1 MTVTAKEK
9 ENTTPPAAGNQTAVR
24 QEHLMSL
31 LQNICEPSELKRTT
45 SGKGFLVDNALLHK
59 LNGHGQRKRV
69 KYDERNEKH
78 TKALPFNAS
87 VMEKHIDL
95 DDCTYAVVQND
106 SPFGLA
112 LMSKGVMMFTDS
124 AFTLSSRNHEIDP
137 FEDDSDCDFEDE
149 SDSDDQK
156 EKPLT
161 TPGIPIGIH
170 ETVFEGNRIVLLNQE
185 VGEPQSRMY
194 SAPEAQTRM
203 ILFSEGRRNLA
214 PIRALADFLLK
225 ALAEAPKKQNFHLY
239 RWQHNCG
246 YWKQVSSEKARPM
259 KSVILPV
266 GFRESVELD
275 MKRFLSKDT
284 RAWYDRR
291 GIPYKRCYMFWGVPG
306 TGKTSLITALAGRFR
321 RNVCFLSAHH
331 PKFTDEALKS
341 ALSRVPSRAIV
352 VLEDID
358 SLFDKD
364 RKTNNN
370 NNPLT
375 FTGLLNAVDGIGE
388 HRGTVFVMTT
398 NFIDRLD
405 SALIRA
411 GRVDMRVEFKHADDY
426 QLAEYFKWFYDD
438 DLEKSE
444 KLCPEWVKAC
454 RKQFPDGVTMAELQ
468 QHFVD
473 NMHNDAETCIKS
485 LENYDLPL
493 LQRQAKAE
501 EAKRKAEEKK
511 KKEEEEAK
519 KKKADEAS
527 KKDDDES
534 VIPAPGWGRRGR
546 GRGRGGYGR
555 GQRRGGRGR

>member
-1 MTVTAKEK
+1 
-9 ENTTPPAAGNQTAVR
+9 
-24 QEHLMSL
+24 MSL
-31 LQNICEPSELKRTT
+31 LEQVCDPSELKRTT

-59 LNGHGQRKRV
+59 LKGHGRRKRV
-69 KYDERNEKH
+69 KLDTRNEKH

-87 VMEKHIDL
+87 VMEDYIDL
-95 DDCTYAVVQND
+95 DACTYAVVQPD
-106 SPFGLA
+106 SPFGVAIL
-112 LMSKGVMMFTDS
+112 SKGVQMFADS
-124 AFTLSSRNHEIDP
+124 AFTLDSRDHEIDP
-137 FEDDSDCDFEDE
+137 YEDDSDADFEDE
-149 SDSDDQK
+149 DTEAGDKK

-161 TPGIPIGIH
+161 TPGLPIGVF
-170 ETVFEGNRIVLLNQE
+170 ETVFDGNRIVLLNQE

-203 ILFSEGRRNLA
+203 VVFTEGLRNLA
-214 PIRALADFLLK
+214 PIRALADHLLK
-225 ALAEAPKKQNFHLY
+225 MVAEAPKKQNFHLY
-239 RWQHNCG
+239 RWQHGCG
-246 YWKQVSSEKARPM
+246 YWKRVSSEKARPM

-284 RAWYDRR
+284 RAWYDKR

-388 HRGTVFVMTT
+388 HRGSVFVMTT

-426 QLAEYFKWFYDD
+426 QLSEYFKWFYDEN
-438 DLEKSE
+438 LEE
-444 KLCPEWVKAC
+444 AERLVPEWVKAC
-454 RKQFPDGVTMAELQ
+454 HDQFKDGVTMAELQ

-473 NMHNDAETCIKS
+473 NMHNDADTCIKS
-485 LENYDLPL
+485 LKNYDLPL
-493 LQRQAKAE
+493 LQRQARMEEEKKKA
-501 EAKRKAEEKK
+501 AEKK
-511 KKEEEEAK
+511 KKEEAEAKTKAEEEAAK
-519 KKKADEAS
+519 KKEEAS
-527 KKDDDES
+527 DKDDKKEES
-534 VIPAPGWGRRGR
+534 AKEEDDKKEESTKEESGKEESS
-546 GRGRGGYGR
+546 
-555 GQRRGGRGR
+555 